1 MIPVVLIDDHPLMS
15 SGIGA
20 WLSASGRFSI
30 AGTAETLAQARTLM
44 ANINPFPQIVI
55 LDISLEK
62 ENGLEFIPEIK
73 QLSEKR
79 KAPAPG
85 IVICSMHEDLFL
97 IRQAMELGAAA
108 CCAAVFVAKSAGTS
122 EILTAIDAAL
132 AGNTYVNPKYK
143 IHEQHH
149 AFASFTPREKEII
162 ALRKQSLTNQHIA
175 ERLHISIRTVESH
188 LAHIYEKAGVASW
201 EELINL

>member
-15 SGIGA
+15 GGIGA

-30 AGTAETLAQARTLM
+30 AGTAETLAQARKLM
-44 ANINPFPQIVI
+44 AYIDPFPQIVI

-73 QLSEKR
+73 TLSEKR

-108 CCAAVFVAKSAGTS
+108 FVAKSAGTS

-143 IHEQHH
+143 IHKQHH

-162 ALRKQSLTNQHIA
+162 TLRKQTLTNKQIA
-175 ERLHISIRTVESH
+175 GRLKISIRTVETH
-188 LAHIYEKAGVASW
+188 LAHIYEKAGVSSW
-201 EELINL
+201 EELIKL